1 MVQNR
6 ILRAYRSKPNVII
19 ELSRVSD
26 IILGARET
34 IRERRENHELEKR
47 EVQDEACKDI
57 HELL

>member
-1 MVQNR
+1 M
-6 ILRAYRSKPNVII
+6 RAYRSKPNVII

-57 HELL
+57 NELL